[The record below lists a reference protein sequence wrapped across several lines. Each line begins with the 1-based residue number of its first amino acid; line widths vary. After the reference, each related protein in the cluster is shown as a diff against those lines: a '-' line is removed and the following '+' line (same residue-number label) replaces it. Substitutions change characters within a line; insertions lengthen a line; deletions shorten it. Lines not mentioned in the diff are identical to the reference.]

1 MNDSMEKFLL
11 AMLLTIKKLEN
22 PLNSTEK
29 DTLYLVAQQLFLRPN
44 TWDTNIKSNLIK
56 ITNNNSSLNTIFQE
70 IKSQIEKIPE
80 IPQNLIPSPEELATI
95 IPTKL
100 QSSQRPILKS
110 DDSNKDIPGI
120 TNISIQVFSSPE
132 PSETV
137 KKMSKFQ
144 ELLNLILQKDSENRR

>member
-1 MNDSMEKFLL
+1 MN
-11 AMLLTIKKLEN
+11 
-22 PLNSTEK
+22 
-29 DTLYLVAQQLFLRPN
+29 
-44 TWDTNIKSNLIK
+44 
-56 ITNNNSSLNTIFQE
+56 
-70 IKSQIEKIPE
+70 QIEKIPE

-144 ELLNLILQKDSENRR
+144 KLLNLILQKDSENRR

>member
-11 AMLLTIKKLEN
+11 AMLLTVRELEN
-22 PLNSTEK
+22 PLNSKEK
-29 DTLYLVAQQLFLRPN
+29 DTLYLVAQQLFLRRN

-56 ITNNNSSLNTIFQE
+56 ITNSNSSLNTIFQE

-100 QSSQRPILKS
+100 QSSQRPLLKP
-110 DDSNKDIPGI
+110 DDSNEDIPGI

-144 ELLNLILQKDSENRR
+144 ELLNLIRQSLSKNK

>member
-1 MNDSMEKFLL
+1 MNNSMEKFLL
-11 AMLLTIKKLEN
+11 AMLLTIRELKN

-29 DTLYLVAQQLFLRPN
+29 DTLYLVAQQLFLKPS

-100 QSSQRPILKS
+100 QSSQRPLLKP
-110 DDSNKDIPGI
+110 DDSNEDIPGI

-144 ELLNLILQKDSENRR
+144 ELLNLIRQSLSKNK

>member
-1 MNDSMEKFLL
+1 MEKFLL

-132 PSETV
+132 LSETV

>member
-56 ITNNNSSLNTIFQE
+56 ITNSNSSLNTIFQE

>member
-11 AMLLTIKKLEN
+11 AMLLTIRELEN
-22 PLNSTEK
+22 PLNSKEK
-29 DTLYLVAQQLFLRPN
+29 DTLYLVAQQLFLRRN

-56 ITNNNSSLNTIFQE
+56 ITNSNSSLNTIFQE

-100 QSSQRPILKS
+100 QSSQRPLLKP
-110 DDSNKDIPGI
+110 DDSNEDIPGI

-144 ELLNLILQKDSENRR
+144 ELLNLIRQSLSKNK